1 MIAYL
6 EGTLLKKR
14 DDRIIL
20 LANQVGYEVL
30 LPAVIRASMDQMG
43 EGEPVALHIYYHQT
57 ERQPKPVLIGF
68 HAEEEKEFF
77 QLLISVEAI
86 GPLKAAQAMTISAGE
101 FAAAIESRD
110 VATLK
115 KLNGI
120 GLRTAQKMI
129 ATLEGK
135 VDRFIVGD
143 LPAHDRSGGGVP
155 GADWTEPTQTVLV
168 EQLGYKPAEARQMIQ
183 AALSR
188 NHDITT
194 PEALLDEVFKQ
205 S

>member
-14 DDRIIL
+14 GDRIIL
-20 LANQVGYEVL
+20 LTNQVGYEVL
-30 LPAVIRASMDQMG
+30 IPAVIRVAIDQMG
-43 EGEPVALHIYYHQT
+43 EGESIALYIYYHQT

-68 HAEEEKEFF
+68 HTEEEKEFF

-86 GPLKAAQAMTISAGE
+86 GPLKAAQAMTISTCA
-101 FAAAIESRD
+101 FASAIESRD
-110 VATLK
+110 SATLK
-115 KLNGI
+115 KLSGI
-120 GLRTAQKMI
+120 GLRTAQKII

-135 VDRFIVGD
+135 VDRFITGD
-143 LPAHDRSGGGVP
+143 LPTHDHNGSEVP
-155 GADWTEPTQTVLV
+155 GTDWTEPTRVVLV

-183 AALSR
+183 TALVR
-188 NHDITT
+188 NHEVTT
-194 PEALLDEVFKQ
+194 PEALFDEIFKQ